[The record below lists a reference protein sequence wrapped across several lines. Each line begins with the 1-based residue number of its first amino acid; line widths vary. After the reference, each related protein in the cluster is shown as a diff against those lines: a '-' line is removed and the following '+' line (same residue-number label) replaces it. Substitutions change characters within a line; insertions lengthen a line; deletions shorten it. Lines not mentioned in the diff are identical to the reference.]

1 MKNTEL
7 LQPRSIKVQTEGDVS
22 KVVLEPLA
30 RGFGHTL
37 GNALRRILLSSIEG
51 AAITECEIE
60 GVMHEYSAVEGV
72 QEDVID
78 ILLNLRSLAIK
89 MPEGENAVI
98 TLRKNKVG
106 VATAA
111 DFDLPHN
118 VEIVNPE
125 QEIVT
130 LTKDREFVL
139 TCQVEKGM
147 GYRPAATLEDSDEE
161 SQSIGIGKLRLDAL
175 FSPISKVAYRVE
187 SARVEQKTN
196 LDKLILEIE
205 SNGTVEPEEAVS
217 EAATILHKQIS
228 VFVDIKEE
236 VIEEKLKP
244 EVTIDPELLRSIDD
258 LELTVRSAN
267 CLKAEKI
274 DYVGDLVQRTE
285 MELLKTPNL
294 GKKSL
299 NEIKDVLAQNGLR
312 LGMVLE
318 NWPPHN
324 K

>member
-1 MKNTEL
+1 MNNTEL
-7 LQPRSIKVQTEGDVS
+7 LQPRSIKVQTQGDVS

-60 GVMHEYSAVEGV
+60 GVMHEYSAIEGV

-89 MPEGENAVI
+89 MPEGEEAVI
-98 TLRKNKVG
+98 TLRKNKAG

-125 QEIVT
+125 QVIVT
-130 LTKDREFVL
+130 LTEDREFVL
-139 TCQVEKGM
+139 TCRVEKGM

-161 SQSIGIGKLRLDAL
+161 SQSIGKLKLDAL

-236 VIEEKLKP
+236 VVEEKVKQ
-244 EVTIDPELLRSIDD
+244 EVAIDPELLRSIDD

-318 NWPPHN
+318 NWPPQN